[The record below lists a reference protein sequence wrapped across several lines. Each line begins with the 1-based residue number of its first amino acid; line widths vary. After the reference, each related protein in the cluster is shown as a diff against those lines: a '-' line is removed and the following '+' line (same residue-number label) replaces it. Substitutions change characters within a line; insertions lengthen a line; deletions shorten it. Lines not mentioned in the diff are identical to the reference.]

1 MISVQ
6 RVMGSET
13 EFGVLAPSKP
23 RANPTLLSA
32 QVVGAFDGI
41 VREKLRAQQSTAGSW
56 AYESESP
63 LEDSRGFAMSE
74 DEAHESQLTHQMTEL
89 TSEDIA
95 SEAIHEMGI
104 FQEIPDFDRATMNLI
119 LPNGARLYVD
129 HAHPEYSSPEV
140 LTPLDVVRWDSAG
153 DRVAEETVN
162 RIAADT
168 SGDIAAINLYKNNT
182 DGKGQSYG
190 SHENYMVDRATP
202 FNDLV
207 EGLLPFFVTR
217 QIITGAGRVGIG
229 TAGESTGFQI
239 SQRSDFFER
248 LVGLET
254 TIRRP
259 IINTRD
265 EPHADADKYR
275 RLHVIVGDANLA
287 HVSTF
292 LKFGMTSLVL
302 GLIEAGV
309 APKIELRDPVDAMHT
324 VSHDLTFSQP
334 LTLVDGTTTT
344 ALEIQHLYL
353 QAARQHS
360 TDDEQ
365 TQKVLDLWED
375 VLDRL
380 ENDLMSLADTLDW
393 VIKYALCQQYVAK
406 GISWDNPKLQVI
418 DVQYSDVR
426 QGKGLFYKLS
436 QLGKIKQLV
445 TEAEIQDCVW
455 TPPSDTRAYL
465 RGTVV
470 ARWPQEVVSIGW
482 DTIAVR
488 NPVETDVHR
497 IFMGEP
503 TRFTQAQLAPL
514 MGLQHPSEIFAQL
527 S

>member
-23 RANPTLLSA
+23 MANPTLLSA

-41 VREKLRAQQSTAGSW
+41 VREKLRVDQSTAGSW
-56 AYESESP
+56 AYDSESP
-63 LEDSRGFAMSE
+63 LNDSRGFTM
-74 DEAHESQLTHQMTEL
+74 DESVAHESQLTHQMTEL

-153 DRVAEETVN
+153 DRIAEQTVN
-162 RIAADT
+162 RIAADS
-168 SGDIAAINLYKNNT
+168 SGEIAAINLYKNNT

-190 SHENYMVDRATP
+190 SHENYMVDRGVP

-207 EGLLPFFVTR
+207 EGLIPFFVSR

-229 TAGESTGFQI
+229 TAGESAGFQI

-265 EPHADADKYR
+265 EPHADSDKYR

-287 HVSTF
+287 HTSTF

-302 GLIEAGV
+302 GLIENGL
-309 APKIELRDPVDAMHT
+309 APKIELHDPVSAMHM
-324 VSHDLTFSQP
+324 VSHDLSLSKE
-334 LTLVDGTTTT
+334 LTLVDGSSTT

-353 QAARQHS
+353 QAVRENAA
-360 TDDEQ
+360 DDAQ
-365 TQKVLDLWED
+365 TQQVLELWED

-393 VIKYALCQQYVAK
+393 VIKYALCKQFVAK
-406 GISWDNPKLQVI
+406 GLSWDNPKLQVV

-426 QGKGLFYKLS
+426 RNKGLFYKLT
-436 QLGKIKQLV
+436 QMGKVKALV
-445 TEAEIQDCVW
+445 DEAEIQQDMW
-455 TPPSDTRAYL
+455 TPPSNTRAYL
-465 RGTVV
+465 RGLVV
-470 ARWPQEVVSIGW
+470 SRWPQEVVSVGW

-503 TRFTQAQLAPL
+503 TRFTKLEIDKLLPVT
-514 MGLQHPSEIFAQL
+514 HPAELFTNL
-527 S
+527 